1 RYVVAFIHWLIAVG
15 LSTLALIDPGLH
27 VLDRVRGFLPDHAK
41 CASSL
46 FLGVGECLGIAGFFR
61 CPANRTT
68 NVFREVRG
76 TVNKRALLTVLCSLG
91 RRWGCAVI
99 TVRRAVFTEPV
110 SKFFGHSER
119 RSTRSLQGLESSIC
133 ACVRRLIFAV
143 LRAVGVFCR
152 IYCVIV
158 GIVWGFI
165 FSHDLL
171 LVQLVVQVRYCNRS
185 GVAVCPYRFI
195 LHNSGAHHIVPPTLS
210 MQNYYTPKRR

>member
-1 RYVVAFIHWLIAVG
+1 
-15 LSTLALIDPGLH
+15 
-27 VLDRVRGFLPDHAK
+27 
-41 CASSL
+41 
-46 FLGVGECLGIAGFFR
+46 
-61 CPANRTT
+61 
-68 NVFREVRG
+68 
-76 TVNKRALLTVLCSLG
+76 
-91 RRWGCAVI
+91 
-99 TVRRAVFTEPV
+99 
-110 SKFFGHSER
+110 
-119 RSTRSLQGLESSIC
+119 STRSLQGLESFIC

-195 LHNSGAHHIVPPTLS
+195 LHNSGAHHIVPREFSMRYYDTPKLSGFTVSITRPAIAPTLV
-210 MQNYYTPKRR
+210 PLRRMYSRSLPTISSILSAASSAAQRPMVSEIIVVTSEA